1 MGGIFFFDRSGHY
14 RGPQRSVRTEIRLYR
29 MCLGC
34 FCLLF
39 CDDVS
44 LLAGGAKILS
54 HPLRSEIHR
63 KIFVFGFGAIWHCRQ
78 CPYRK
83 HVAAFGVPDH
93 PVIYLSDLSDQA
105 RPAVESDSLSQQ
117 TDF

>member
-1 MGGIFFFDRSGHY
+1 MAPMITAVEFTLSPR
-14 RGPQRSVRTEIRLYR
+14 EAIK
-29 MCLGC
+29 M
-34 FCLLF
+34 
-39 CDDVS
+39 
-44 LLAGGAKILS
+44 AKILS

-63 KIFVFGFGAIWHCRQ
+63 KIFAFGFGAIWHCRQ